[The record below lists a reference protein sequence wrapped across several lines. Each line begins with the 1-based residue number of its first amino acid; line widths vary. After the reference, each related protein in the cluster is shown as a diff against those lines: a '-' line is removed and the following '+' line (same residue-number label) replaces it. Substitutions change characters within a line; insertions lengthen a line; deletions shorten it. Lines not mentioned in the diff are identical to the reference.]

1 MAVSIKKEVF
11 DLLGKAVLPILF
23 PLLLLSL
30 SLLSFGPFGA
40 VIIVFLAII

>member
-11 DLLGKAVLPILF
+11 NLLGKAVLPILF
-23 PLLLLSL
+23 PFLPFSL
-30 SLLSFGPFGA
+30 SLLYFGPVGA